1 LAYALS
7 HQAAASYMLGGK
19 HGGLLMFVTYTVT
32 RDGVKETF
40 PPRAVVIGDMVK
52 MMRYAAQGTRTY
64 NVEARLSIYA

>member
-1 LAYALS
+1 
-7 HQAAASYMLGGK
+7 
-19 HGGLLMFVTYTVT
+19 MFVTYTVT